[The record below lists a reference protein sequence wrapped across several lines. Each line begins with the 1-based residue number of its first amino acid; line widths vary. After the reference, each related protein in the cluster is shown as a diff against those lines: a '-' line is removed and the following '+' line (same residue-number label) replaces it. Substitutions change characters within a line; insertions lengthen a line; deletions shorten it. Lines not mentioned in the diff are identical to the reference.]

1 MSYSKNLIEQIFPQ
15 AGPGKPMNRPI
26 YPVTRD
32 NFERYLPFDMV
43 PTDKRLMHSDQPRL
57 PRPADSSPAPKKF
70 SALGMSGSELA
81 ILGAAS
87 LGAAGLAA
95 VPMAIRRFT
104 KRQRKK
110 EQSNG

>member
-32 NFERYLPFDMV
+32 NFERYLPDPNTV
-43 PTDKRLMHSDQPRL
+43 EPLVRGT
-57 PRPADSSPAPKKF
+57 PRPTPAADSSPASPAPKKF